1 MSATTTLSS
10 ILYAQRR
17 LANEIELFGS
27 LPRTQQPL
35 TPEQKRRRDDAWQ
48 RRMARELAG
57 EDPINELA
65 A

>member
-17 LANEIELFGS
+17 LAGEIDLFGS
-27 LPRTQQPL
+27 LPKTQVQL
-35 TPEQKRRRDDAWQ
+35 TPEQKRRRDDYWQ
-48 RRMARELAG
+48 RQLERELAG
-57 EDPINELA
+57 EDPINDKA

>member
-17 LANEIELFGS
+17 LSNEIELFGS
-27 LPRTQQPL
+27 LPRTQQQL

-57 EDPINELA
+57 EDPINDKA